1 MRASLTQMPDME
13 GDCMLKTLA
22 AAALV
27 LGWAGVAQAAP
38 PAPKSLGIDASQNS
52 GVTLV
57 RDRHNRRHWKPRHHR
72 RHWHG
77 RRHWRHGPP
86 PGWRR
91 YHARPWNYRAR
102 GCVMFGP
109 VWFCP

>member
-1 MRASLTQMPDME
+1 MF
-13 GDCMLKTLA
+13 KTLA
-22 AAALV
+22 AAVMAIGL
-27 LGWAGVAQAAP
+27 ASAAQAAP
-38 PAPKSLGIDASQNS
+38 PTQKSFGIDASQSS

-57 RDRHNRRHWKPRHHR
+57 RDRDRDRRRHWRHRHHR
-72 RHWHG
+72 GHWHG

-86 PGWRR
+86 RGWRR
-91 YHARPWNYRAR
+91 YSARPWNYRAR